1 MSLPLRFTRVFNSPL
16 FNFLN
21 TLLLCVLLLSDTAND
36 YSEIEDE
43 FNEFP
48 SGKVPISRNTSGN
61 TKERLQERKEKMQ
74 EVSDIATL

>member
-1 MSLPLRFTRVFNSPL
+1 
-16 FNFLN
+16 
-21 TLLLCVLLLSDTAND
+21 LSDTAND